1 MSPYTEPDFWSLKAH
16 KEGYPARSVYKLQEI
31 DKKFAFFASCG
42 RVGGGKVSGCGSNDG
57 KVSGGG
63 SNSGK
68 GAGGGGGGLRVLD
81 LGAAPGSW
89 SLYILRRYGG
99 SGPAADPAGGS
110 SGNPAGSLVER
121 AADPGF
127 PAGGGFFLA
136 AADLLPL
143 PRRHDRGLFDR
154 QDFFF
159 VQGDFSSEPVREEL
173 FRRGPY
179 TAVVSDAAPATTG
192 NRAVDTLRSLAL
204 AEEALGYAE
213 GCLAPGG
220 NLAVKVFQGGDTAGL
235 LKRLREQFTTAKTC
249 KPAACRRGSFET
261 YYIGLGK
268 KGLLPYT

>member
-1 MSPYTEPDFWSLKAH
+1 MSPYTKPDFWSLKAQ
-16 KEGYPARSVYKLQEI
+16 KEEYPARSVYKLQEI
-31 DKKFAFFASCG
+31 DKKFAFFASSC
-42 RVGGGKVSGCGSNDG
+42 RGKA
-57 KVSGGG
+57 GGG
-63 SNSGK
+63 SIRD
-68 GAGGGGGGLRVLD
+68 GGGTFGLRALD
-81 LGAAPGSW
+81 LGAVPGSW

-110 SGNPAGSLVER
+110 SGNLAGSLVER

-127 PAGGGFFLA
+127 PERGGFFLA

-154 QDFFF
+154 RDFFF
-159 VQGDFSSEPVREEL
+159 IRGDFTADPVREEL
-173 FRRGPY
+173 VRRGPY

-192 NRAVDTLRSLAL
+192 NRSVDTLRSLAL

-220 NLAVKVFQGGDTAGL
+220 NFAVKVFQGETAAL
-235 LKRLREQFTTAKTC
+235 LNRLRESFTAVKSF
-249 KPAACRRGSFET
+249 KPAVCRRGSFET

-268 KGLLPYT
+268 KDLLPYT